1 MTVSTWHKTW
11 NTNWHLILPS
21 IMLVSLFLY
30 LLFPGSIVKDANP
43 YELETLA
50 SERAFLKVKL
60 NNLESLEQNSYCT
73 GGELVL
79 PTGDLNALLPPENAE
94 SLSQRLEKSVV
105 LVLVANEEKEGV
117 GLGSGF
123 FISPSQIVTNGHV
136 ISDEKNRPKSIFVSN
151 KHIGIHEVMI
161 DSLDFDGDFEGD
173 FAVLSL
179 KQNVGYALPL
189 ANIADPS
196 KSKLDFVYAAGFPPD
211 VIESDAEFLKLME
224 TDEFSMP
231 DLVITDGTISSHQ
244 NVFGAASTFV
254 HTAQISE
261 GNSGGPLVNKC
272 GQVMGVNT
280 FILTSESG
288 VRNFSLTASELSKH
302 LRQNGLSAR
311 IAPKECE

>member
-1 MTVSTWHKTW
+1 MISTWHRVW
-11 NTNWHLILPS
+11 SANWHLIVPS
-21 IMLVSLFLY
+21 IMLGFLFLY

-50 SERAFLKVKL
+50 GEKAFLKGKL
-60 NNLESLEQNSYCT
+60 DNLEKLEQNSYCT

-79 PTGDLNALLPPENAE
+79 PTGDLNALLPPESNK

-105 LVLVANEEKEGV
+105 LVLVVNQDNEGI
-117 GLGSGF
+117 GIGSGF

-136 ISDEKNRPKSIFVSN
+136 ISDEKTRPKSIFILN

-161 DSLDFDGDFEGD
+161 DSLDFDGDFAGD

-179 KQNVGYALPL
+179 TQNIGYALPL
-189 ANIADPS
+189 ANITDPS
-196 KSKLDFVYAAGFPPD
+196 DSKLDSVFAAGFPAD
-211 VIESDAEFLKLME
+211 VIESDPEFLKLME

-261 GNSGGPLVNKC
+261 GNSGGPLVNNC

-280 FILTSESG
+280 FILSSESG

-302 LRQNGLSAR
+302 LKQNGLSAR
-311 IAPKECE
+311 LAPKECE